1 MWNIN
6 MCTLLAHWGRD
17 GLRAQ
22 TAFHKMLQ
30 VFVFLAFLIEAYPNL
45 GYYWPLTVSKIQ
57 YLGYIDTTPSY
68 TFKHMCTEHK
78 PCQQTLILSLSNCW
92 KQGMFFALTEIFLW
106 SCLQRWLLIN
116 HSKSHQQKFSKK
128 TVENGQVHS
137 TLLKTKHLTKLSL
150 TLGSVTNRYRN
161 NDFETVKKRNG
172 AIPV

>member
-128 TVENGQVHS
+128 ASWKWWSAFNSSENQTSDQIMFDPGLHYQQIQ
-137 TLLKTKHLTKLSL
+137 
-150 TLGSVTNRYRN
+150 N
-161 NDFETVKKRNG
+161 
-172 AIPV
+172 